1 MWFTIRHWLVFQMFL
16 PADLKI
22 TKLMRRSDDIIYT
35 VTCCSLF
42 QLHNEF
48 STQFTFYAI
57 FRTPAIAAVI
67 YNG

>member
-1 MWFTIRHWLVFQMFL
+1 MFL

-22 TKLMRRSDDIIYT
+22 TKLMRRSDDLIYT